1 MSLQIHPDGY
11 PLLVTQKVRC
21 FTMMSSDGYELG
33 APYMHVIGLGASMH
47 KASVQASV
55 IQVLNIIF
63 SHLVSILIRS
73 SGDHPGPNIFLALV
87 FKSSV

>member
-1 MSLQIHPDGY
+1 
-11 PLLVTQKVRC
+11 
-21 FTMMSSDGYELG
+21 
-33 APYMHVIGLGASMH
+33 MHVIGLGASMH